1 MDCNK
6 NLEGEII
13 LFWKWKEKNG
23 LGKKNIGIC
32 KGGNWNAWGK
42 MEYVRKNWNVQWKNG
57 TSPQKFLNHQ
67 QNQTE
72 PKKIT
77 QSSKS
82 QSKKK
87 HPNI

>member
-1 MDCNK
+1 
-6 NLEGEII
+6 
-13 LFWKWKEKNG
+13 
-23 LGKKNIGIC
+23 
-32 KGGNWNAWGK
+32 
-42 MEYVRKNWNVQWKNG
+42 MEYVGKNWNVQWKNG
-57 TSPQKFLNHQ
+57 TSPQKILNHQ
-67 QNQTE
+67 QNQTH